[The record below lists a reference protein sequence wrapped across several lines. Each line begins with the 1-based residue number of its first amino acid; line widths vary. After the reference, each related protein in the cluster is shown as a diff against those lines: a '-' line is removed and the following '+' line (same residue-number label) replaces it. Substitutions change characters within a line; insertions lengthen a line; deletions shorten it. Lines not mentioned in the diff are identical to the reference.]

1 MEIDE
6 MQKVYLHV
14 PLSLQTRIAERC
26 GDTGMPI
33 FRFFEEAIDLAF
45 NRRRRFWQV
54 SAASIPRRTS
64 GRRLGANLVPIGT
77 QMSSVHYRRLKSMSR
92 RPKRFISDVLTA
104 ALLFYVNQG
113 TRSPAITRAAFE
125 LLVYPS
131 FPARSVILPKALG
144 EDCPRLDAI
153 LPGTSVLID
162 AWVLLCGTS
171 TAKCDSVCSYL
182 SEQSWRL
189 LQRCRTGELVG
200 VISMLEIVAF
210 QRLLAKFW
218 HRARKYA
225 EPRNETWDL
234 KKEGEIAR
242 RIYAVFH
249 SGLHIIPLLPEH
261 AHTAVTEMLDDQFDA
276 AISVACAKSY
286 LRRPFVIATLGW
298 SYDDWMSQIPVF
310 KASDA
315 RTSPPIETPVSDTS
329 SVPGPVYIKPSIESE
344 YARIMAENGR
354 LIPVKTPVARAAGSG
369 VDKKERPKPKDAP
382 QIPIHSQLWAPYIPN
397 RF

>member
-1 MEIDE
+1 MK
-6 MQKVYLHV
+6 KVYLRV
-14 PLSLQTRIAERC
+14 PRSLQTRIGERC
-26 GDTGMPI
+26 GATGMPI
-33 FRFFEEAIDLAF
+33 FRLFEKAIDLAF
-45 NRRRRFWQV
+45 ARRRRFWQV
-54 SAASIPRRTS
+54 SEASIPKRTS
-64 GRRLGANLVPIGT
+64 GRRLGATLVPIGT
-77 QMSSVHYRRLKSMSR
+77 QISSVHYRRLKSLAS

-113 TRSPAITRAAFE
+113 PRTPAITRAAFE

-131 FPARSVILPKALG
+131 FPAQSVILPRTPG
-144 EDCPRLDAI
+144 VDCPRLDAI
-153 LPGTSVLID
+153 VPGTSVLID

-200 VISMLEIVAF
+200 MISMLEIVAF

-218 HRARKYA
+218 HRAQDNAKGG
-225 EPRNETWDL
+225 NEARELT
-234 KKEGEIAR
+234 KKREMAR
-242 RIYAVFH
+242 RIYAVSH
-249 SGLHIIPLLPEH
+249 SGLHIIPLLPEYV
-261 AHTAVTEMLDDQFDA
+261 HTAVTEMLDDKFDA

-298 SYDDWMSQIPVF
+298 NYDDWKSQFPIF

-315 RTSPPIETPVSDTS
+315 GRSPPIVTQASDAS
-329 SVPGPVYIKPSIESE
+329 SVPEPVYVKPSIESE

-354 LIPVKTPVARAAGSG
+354 SIPAKTPVAPTAGADAG
-369 VDKKERPKPKDAP
+369 KNALATLGAIRPELLLTGSEYPEAEFGEHLPD
-382 QIPIHSQLWAPYIPN
+382 
-397 RF
+397 

>member
-1 MEIDE
+1 
-6 MQKVYLHV
+6 MQKVYLRV
-14 PLSLQTRIAERC
+14 PVSLQRRIGDRC
-26 GDTGMPI
+26 GASGMPI
-33 FRFFEEAIDLAF
+33 FRLFEEAIDLAF
-45 NRRRRFWQV
+45 TRRRRFWQV
-54 SAASIPRRTS
+54 SAPSLPRRTS

-77 QMSSVHYRRLKSMSR
+77 QVSFAHYRRLKSLSR

-104 ALLFYVNQG
+104 ALLFYFNRG
-113 TRSPAITRAAFE
+113 PRSPAVTRAAFE

-131 FPARSVILPKALG
+131 FPAQSVILPRDPG
-144 EDCPRLDAI
+144 DDCPRLDAI

-171 TAKCDSVCSYL
+171 TAKRDSVCSYL

-200 VISMLEIVAF
+200 MISMLEIVAF

-218 HRARKYA
+218 HRARNKA
-225 EPRNETWDL
+225 KSGKETPGFT
-234 KKEGEIAR
+234 KEEEMAR
-242 RIYAVFH
+242 RIYAVSH

-261 AHTAVTEMLDDQFDA
+261 VHATVTEMLDEEFDA

-298 SYDDWMSQIPVF
+298 NYDDWKSQFPVF

-315 RTSPPIETPVSDTS
+315 GTSPPIVTQAPDAS

-354 LIPVKTPVARAAGSG
+354 SIPAKIPVEPTASAHAGR
-369 VDKKERPKPKDAP
+369 KEHSNPKGADPA
-382 QIPIHSQLWAPYIPN
+382 PIHSQLWAPYVPN

>member
-1 MEIDE
+1 
-6 MQKVYLHV
+6 
-14 PLSLQTRIAERC
+14 
-26 GDTGMPI
+26 MPI
-33 FRFFEEAIDLAF
+33 FRLFEEAVDLAYA
-45 NRRRRFWQV
+45 RRARFWQI
-54 SAASIPRRTS
+54 SSGLIPKRRR
-64 GRRLGANLVPIGT
+64 GRRLGGNLVPIGT

-113 TRSPAITRAAFE
+113 PRSPAITRAAFE

-131 FPARSVILPKALG
+131 FPAQSVILPRTLG

-171 TAKCDSVCSYL
+171 TAKRDSVCSYL

-200 VISMLEIVAF
+200 MISMLEIVSF

-218 HRARKYA
+218 HRATNNAKGG
-225 EPRNETWDL
+225 NETRGFT
-234 KKEGEIAR
+234 KEREMAR
-242 RIYAVFH
+242 RVYAVSH

-261 AHTAVTEMLDDQFDA
+261 VNTAITEMLDDTFNA
-276 AISVACAKSY
+276 AISVACARSY
-286 LRRPFVIATLGW
+286 LRRPFVVATLGW
-298 SYDDWMSQIPVF
+298 NYDEWRSQFPIF

-315 RTSPPIETPVSDTS
+315 GTSPPIVTQASDAS
-329 SVPGPVYIKPSIESE
+329 SVPRPVYVKPSIESE

-354 LIPVKTPVARAAGSG
+354 SIPTKTPVAPTAGKNEHSN
-369 VDKKERPKPKDAP
+369 PKGADSA
-382 QIPIHSQLWAPYIPN
+382 PIHSQLWAPYVPN